1 MQFKNLARTVFA
13 AGAVFLAG
21 VSFTQAQAFE
31 HPGVLVSKAQLEFVK
46 AQVAAKA
53 EPFYTQFKNAQ
64 ASEYGDLNY
73 KPKGPPANG
82 IIACGSHS
90 HPDFGCHDEDADASA
105 AYLQALLWY
114 ITGNHAYASN
124 AIAIVNAYSRSLK
137 SYTLSNA
144 PLQAAWAAEKWPRAA
159 EIIRYS
165 DAGWAPADVQAFSE
179 MLTRVE
185 LPLIENGSPANGN
198 WELSMIEGMMGIAVF
213 TDNRDLLNRAAA
225 MWKERVPAYFYDAA
239 LDGDHPVAAP
249 RGHASWF
256 GQTTF
261 NASVN
266 GIPQEAC
273 RDFGHTS
280 YGISATMA
288 AAETAH
294 IQGLKL
300 YESEEARLIAGME
313 FVAYY
318 LLKNPVPAYVCGG
331 SVKLAKGVTFVIG
344 YNEFHNRLG
353 QDLPYTKQWIET
365 GVLTN
370 PDPVDM
376 HTTIFE
382 TLTHYADAGSAM
394 PVKTKR
400 HKTAH

>member
-1 MQFKNLARTVFA
+1 MQLKKSVQKTVA
-13 AGAVFLAG
+13 ACAAFLTGAALLP
-21 VSFTQAQAFE
+21 AQGFV
-31 HPGVLVSKAQLEFVK
+31 HPGVLVNRAQLEFVK
-46 AQVAAKA
+46 AQVKAKV
-53 EPFYTQFKNAQ
+53 EPFYTQFKEAQ
-64 ASEYGDLNY
+64 ASEYGSLNY
-73 KPKGPPANG
+73 KLKGPPANG
-82 IIACGSHS
+82 IIACGSYS
-90 HPDFGCHDEDADASA
+90 RPDYGCHDEDADASA

-114 ITGNHAYASN
+114 ITGDHAYARN
-124 AIAIVNAYSRSLK
+124 AMTIMNAYSKGLK
-137 SYTLSNA
+137 AYTLSNA

-159 EIIRYS
+159 EIVRYS
-165 DAGWAPADVQAFSE
+165 DAGWAQADVRAFSG
-179 MLTRVE
+179 MLTKIE

-213 TDNRDLLNRAAA
+213 TNDRGLLNHAAE
-225 MWKERVPAYFYDAA
+225 MWKQRVPAYFYDAS
-239 LDGDHPVAAP
+239 LDGDHPVPAP
-249 RGHASWF
+249 RGHPSWY

-266 GIPQEAC
+266 GMPQEAC

-300 YESEEARLIAGME
+300 YEAEEQRLMAGME

-331 SVKLAKGVTFVIG
+331 RIKLARGATFVIG

-353 QDLPYTKQWIET
+353 QDLPYTRQWIQT

-382 TLTHYADAGSAM
+382 ALTDYADAGSA
-394 PVKTKR
+394 KAKR
-400 HKTAH
+400 RRH